1 MQGRLSPII
10 NGRIQQF
17 PTTNWKTEIEL
28 ASEYKF
34 TKMEW
39 TIDSETLNDNPLLT
53 SNGQNSI
60 IEICKYNNVS
70 IPSITCDYFM
80 ENPPW
85 KADASQ
91 TLEIMFKIFEGM
103 VAIADWT
110 QGQKGGRALLRRKHA
125 DWEIIACGGAGF
137 KDPGSI
143 TATGIS
149 REIASNI
156 TAKLNTAE
164 SSLSAQKIKQL
175 DSFDGVVTMGHGMHH
190 GSDSKH

>member
-1 MQGRLSPII
+1 MQGRLSPVI

-17 PTTNWKTEIEL
+17 PTTNWKMEIEL
-28 ASEYKF
+28 ASKYKF

-80 ENPPW
+80 ENPLW

-91 TLEIMFKIFEGM
+91 TLEFMFKIFEGM
-103 VAIADWT
+103 VAIGT
-110 QGQKGGRALLRRKHA
+110 NL
-125 DWEIIACGGAGF
+125 IN
-137 KDPGSI
+137 P
-143 TATGIS
+143 TS
-149 REIASNI
+149 R
-156 TAKLNTAE
+156 
-164 SSLSAQKIKQL
+164 
-175 DSFDGVVTMGHGMHH
+175 
-190 GSDSKH
+190 

>member
-1 MQGRLSPII
+1 MASTQKYRPSFGHFALLFVVATCLFSNAIAHPQTEEESRA
-10 NGRIQQF
+10 RIQKLIS
-17 PTTNWKTEIEL
+17 KTFDQPNLKVQITPIVIEG
-28 ASEYKF
+28 K
-34 TKMEW
+34 
-39 TIDSETLNDNPLLT
+39 
-53 SNGQNSI
+53 
-60 IEICKYNNVS
+60 
-70 IPSITCDYFM
+70 
-80 ENPPW
+80 
-85 KADASQ
+85 
-91 TLEIMFKIFEGM
+91 

-143 TATGIS
+143 TAAGIS

-156 TAKLNTAE
+156 TAKLKTAE